1 MNAGSRRLPA
11 SQIFSPLDQPVRLA
25 PQPDLHQVAEQPAVR
40 DDAVLAR
47 QRAGHER
54 RLHRAG
60 HRRRNGRERT
70 CRSGARQRAEPW
82 RVRTEVGRREAHNQQ
97 HDHGT
102 HDGRHQSVRACF
114 KFQPAQHGSSTRT
127 ASAHDMSVPTMQLT
141 RARTRSRLA
150 AGSATGQGIPSRARL
165 GEEAFGCSTQS
176 MMHHGPRH
184 IASRFRSTTVIRS
197 TSHATCSIPPI
208 RACARALG
216 RRARE
221 ASPFCNVRR
230 RGRNNRVP

>member
-40 DDAVLAR
+40 NDAVLAR
-47 QRAGHER
+47 QLAGHER

-60 HRRRNGRERT
+60 DRRRDGRERT
-70 CRSGARQRAEPW
+70 GCSGARQRAEPW
-82 RVRTEVGRREAHNQQ
+82 RVRTEMGRREAHHQQ

-127 ASAHDMSVPTMQLT
+127 RRHHAVPTMQLT

-176 MMHHGPRH
+176 MMRRGPKR
-184 IASRFRSTTVIRS
+184 IASRFRSTTIIRS
-197 TSHATCSIPPI
+197 TSHATCSIRPI
-208 RACARALG
+208 RACAARCRRSSPRSVTVLRCSSTRA
-216 RRARE
+216 
-221 ASPFCNVRR
+221 
-230 RGRNNRVP
+230 